1 MFLTNK
7 EIIQNGIINGW
18 TPTEDSMSGAIEFTH
33 PDRESVLFATPNW
46 DEEGKVPIAVVD
58 DEGDYWEISFPLEL
72 EGSIENQL
80 NQYIKFIT
88 EITEKIR

>member
-1 MFLTNK
+1 MYLTNQT
-7 EIIQNGIINGW
+7 IIQNGQINGW
-18 TPTEDSMSGAIEFTH
+18 TPYEDSMSGVIEFTN
-33 PDRESVLFATPNW
+33 PNRELVLFATPNW
-46 DEEGKVPIAVVD
+46 DEDGKVPFAIVD
-58 DEGDYWEISFPLEL
+58 EDGEYDEISFPLEL